1 MKCFLMKATDLFGR
15 KNKSLPYFCLPQHM
29 GFNFCFYAQIFLFYF
44 VHFAFSKPDSKGI
57 FLFWS
62 FQGMQVLSATI
73 TECWDHD
80 PEARLTAHCVLE
92 RLNTIAQEE
101 LESNTVFVSIPSSTE
116 QQDSPLPFNC
126 MERDTGSSPACP
138 PQPQATADSQ
148 GLTSIRPL
156 SDV

>member
-15 KNKSLPYFCLPQHM
+15 KNKSLLYFCLPHHK
-29 GFNFCFYAQIFLFYF
+29 GLNFVFMPILFIL
-44 VHFAFSKPDSKGI
+44 HSLNLTLKGI

-92 RLNTIAQEE
+92 RFNTIAQEE

-116 QQDSPLPFNC
+116 QQDSPLPSNC
-126 MERDTGSSPACP
+126 MEHDTGSSPACP
-138 PQPQATADSQ
+138 PQPQATVDSQ